1 MDGFRNKFIK
11 LVDGIKEGDVLSTE
25 LDKYV
30 KENSNKNIFKD
41 AIKSLMDESL
51 PLVKVYAA
59 RYSFEYDIDKKRSYY
74 ISKYILRREKDIS
87 CRIEAKYIYDRY
99 HRRFISKITKLL
111 HRKIK

>member
-11 LVDGIKEGDVLSTE
+11 LVNGIKDGDVLSTE
-25 LDKYV
+25 LDNYV
-30 KENSNKNIFKD
+30 KENSTKTIFKD

-59 RYSFEYDIDKKRSYY
+59 RYSFEYNIDKKKSYY
-74 ISKYILRREKDIS
+74 ISRYILRREKDIS

-99 HRRFISKITKLL
+99 NRRFISRITKLI
-111 HRKIK
+111 HRKVK